1 MKISIGFFL
10 LLMSTSVAAILITSH
25 DNIQLLATSSVVAG
39 DVEHV
44 AVVDKQHTEAAGK
57 KEIPLHQQVIE
68 SLRKTPAV
76 IPVVPDVHPV
86 HTVFNREAIIP
97 PQCYTRTEGVHNP
110 CYVCHQASI
119 DGRENVMN
127 DFGLQA
133 AYSFSDAGLTNH
145 WSNLFEDRSERVAA
159 ISDDAILEWIN
170 QDNYSAL
177 SGRLSDSDFDGW
189 VPDLKNLQLGAG
201 AFDESG
207 FAKDGSH
214 WVAFNYKPLPSTFW
228 PTNGSTDDVMIRLP
242 AIYRNDMDGNYSR
255 DVYRANL
262 AILEAAIKGFDSITT
277 LPVDERVLKRDLDK
291 DGSLSLTTDIR
302 DVVFYTGQAEKL
314 ASFKHMYP
322 AGTEFLHTVRYVG
335 VDEAG
340 NIGVS
345 TRMKEVRYMRKWRS
359 YGMAAYARQYQLEEF
374 EKEAGNLPK
383 YHYLGHKGM
392 DNKFGWSVHGF
403 IEDRNGQLRENT
415 FEENMF
421 CMGCHTSIGSTI
433 DKTFSFARKVDG
445 KEGWGYINLKGMP
458 DVPNQGETKGE
469 ILTYFE
475 RVGGGDEFRSNEEML
490 TRWFEDDR
498 LSVDYDKV
506 SGARDVYDLI
516 TPSPERALQLNKA
529 YRVIVEDQDFIFG
542 RDATVMPPKN
552 VYHEVDNDKS
562 PTLPADN
569 IYQWD
574 IRLDWSTGEQSAMKQ

>member
-1 MKISIGFFL
+1 MQTILGIFL
-10 LLMSTSVAAILITSH
+10 LVMSTSVLVMFKTGQDIFLLLLKPGAAY
-25 DNIQLLATSSVVAG
+25 AG

-44 AVVDKQHTEAAGK
+44 AAVSQPPGDEADV
-57 KEIPLHQQVIE
+57 PLHLQVIE
-68 SLRKTPAV
+68 SLRSSSSV
-76 IPVVPDVHPV
+76 IPGIPDVHPV

-97 PQCYTRTEGVHNP
+97 PQCYTRTEGKHNP
-110 CYVCHQASI
+110 CYVCHQAPVE
-119 DGRENVMN
+119 GRENVMN

-159 ISDDAILEWIN
+159 ISDAEILEWIN
-170 QDNYSAL
+170 TDNYSAL
-177 SGRLSDSDFDGW
+177 DGRLAESEFDGW
-189 VPDLKNLQLGAG
+189 APDLKNLHMAAA
-201 AFDESG
+201 AFDEHG

-242 AIYRNDMDGNYSR
+242 EIYRSDEDGNYSL

-262 AILEAAIKGFDSITT
+262 AILEATIKGLDSITS
-277 LPVDERVLKRDLDK
+277 LPVDERVLQRDLDK
-291 DGSLSLTTDIR
+291 DGKLGVTTDIR
-302 DVVFYTGQAEKL
+302 DIKFYTGQASKL
-314 ASFKHMYP
+314 ASFRHMYP

-340 NIGVS
+340 NVSVS

-359 YGMAAYARQYQLEEF
+359 YGKRVYARQYQLEEF
-374 EKEAGNLPK
+374 EKEAGNLPR
-383 YHYLGHKGM
+383 YHYLGHNGL
-392 DNKFGWSVHGF
+392 DNKFGWSIHGF
-403 IEDRNGQLRENT
+403 IEGRDGELRENT

-433 DKTFSFARKVDG
+433 DKTFSFARKIDG
-445 KEGWGYINLKGMP
+445 AQGWGYIDLRGMP
-458 DVPNQGETKGE
+458 DAPNHGESKGE

-490 TRWFEDDR
+490 QRWFKADR
-498 LSVDYDKV
+498 TSVDHAKV
-506 SGARDVYDLI
+506 SAAADVYQLI
-516 TPSPERALQLNKA
+516 TPSRERALELNKA

-542 RDATVMPPKN
+542 RDATIKSPIN
-552 VYHEVDNDKS
+552 VYDEVDNEKS
-562 PTLPADN
+562 PTLPAEN

-574 IRLDWSTGEQSAMKQ
+574 IRLDWGAGDHSVADVR